1 MITYDSKLVGLAEQ
15 LANNRAD
22 FRARQ
27 VAKWQE
33 RLAKAKAENCCP
45 NCDYLALVLR
55 NIARY
60 SR

>member
-15 LANNRAD
+15 LANNRIE

-33 RLAKAKAENCCP
+33 RLAKAVAENYATG
-45 NCDYLALVLR
+45 DYLALVLR
-55 NIARY
+55 NIERY